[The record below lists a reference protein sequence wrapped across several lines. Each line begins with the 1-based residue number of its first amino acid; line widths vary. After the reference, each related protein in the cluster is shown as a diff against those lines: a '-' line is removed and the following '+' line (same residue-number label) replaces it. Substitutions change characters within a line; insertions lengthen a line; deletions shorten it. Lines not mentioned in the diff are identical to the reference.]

1 MDQAQCQ
8 TRQQV
13 KTFCCQNNIQLIEAP
28 IHDHRAIGLVERLIQ
43 TIKNRLA
50 CIKTAARNQFNVKAS
65 KNSIIYQL
73 RICRQKTINI
83 SSFEAHFGR
92 KTNTPLN
99 NITTKPDPK
108 SLTYK
113 NILNK
118 YLDLETVRWEE
129 LIADENW
136 NNEGRIDTEIE
147 MNNDRLSKDA
157 TKRKNEDPNKES
169 RVIPH
174 PDVGQ
179 SVPRTAAS
187 LEVKLAKKRPRTKRS
202 KNSLDGLYDVLAPRS
217 SVVKTD
223 TFTSVIKEPGK
234 RDVTIRNSDLA
245 KFGTKAE
252 RQSELQVYANR
263 RPKIPTGKT
272 TEELINHYAKEL
284 RKKLEGGKRMKHRK
298 LADDVSTVSS
308 IHSNVTRAL
317 RVRMPTKPKRSITT
331 APPKQP
337 AEIRSDFAV
346 PMEMPSTSNVISEP
360 PSRHKRK
367 AATKASAALIPLKRK
382 RSTPS
387 VTESEESVSVQTC
400 PPTTSSPGVI
410 ARNKRRQIIKQ
421 QQIQN
426 KSIISAIKTA
436 AAQTQQSESD
446 FKVGPCSPTQSYPTQ
461 FYVSSNYEGP
471 ESSMTV
477 GEA

>member
-1 MDQAQCQ
+1 M
-8 TRQQV
+8 
-13 KTFCCQNNIQLIEAP
+13 
-28 IHDHRAIGLVERLIQ
+28 
-43 TIKNRLA
+43 
-50 CIKTAARNQFNVKAS
+50 KAS
-65 KNSIIYQL
+65 INSIIYQL

-83 SSFEAHFGR
+83 SPFEAHFGR
-92 KTNTPLN
+92 KANTPLSN
-99 NITTKPDPK
+99 VTTKQDPK
-108 SLTYK
+108 GLTYK
-113 NILNK
+113 SFLNK

-129 LIADENW
+129 LISDENLD
-136 NNEGRIDTEIE
+136 NKGRSDTEVE
-147 MNNDRLSKDA
+147 LNKDRLSKDA

-179 SVPRTAAS
+179 SMPRTEAS

-202 KNSLDGLYDVLAPRS
+202 KKTLEGLYDVLAPGS

-234 RDVTIRNSDLA
+234 RDIAIRNSDLK

-252 RQSELQVYANR
+252 RQAELQTYANR
-263 RPKIPTGKT
+263 RSKTPTGKT
-272 TEELINHYAKEL
+272 TEDLISHHAKGL

-317 RVRMPTKPKRSITT
+317 RVRMPTKPKRSIIT

-337 AEIRSDFAV
+337 TEKRSDFAV
-346 PMEMPSTSNVISEP
+346 PMEMPSTSIVIAEP
-360 PSRHKRK
+360 PSRPKRK
-367 AATKASAALIPLKRK
+367 AATKASAALLPVKRK
-382 RSTPS
+382 QSTPS
-387 VTESEESVSVQTC
+387 VTESDESVTSVQTC
-400 PPTTSSPGVI
+400 PPTTSSPGVS
-410 ARNKRRQIIKQ
+410 ARNKSRQIIKQ
-421 QQIQN
+421 QQIRN

-436 AAQTQQSESD
+436 AAQSQQSETD
-446 FKVGPCSPTQSYPTQ
+446 FTVGPYSPTQSYPTQ
-461 FYVSSNYEGP
+461 YYGSSNYEGP

-477 GEA
+477 GEAERYYGSDSD